1 MKALRISGVV
11 LLVLV
16 AAAVAGVGIPET
28 AGGAESSPAQGI
40 TVTGT
45 GTAQTVPN
53 EAQFSL
59 GVTTKGSTAR
69 EALAA
74 NSARMERVI
83 AALKSAGVSDKDIK
97 TQDVSVGPGYD
108 GEKGSTSGYAARNS
122 VSVRVRELDRSS
134 AVLDAASRAGA
145 NEVYGPSL
153 TQSNR
158 EAYEAKALKS
168 AFGNARK
175 RAEALADAAGV
186 KLGRVSSIAEGFSG
200 GPQPMW
206 EAARTAK
213 TDTAVGAP
221 IEAGTEE
228 IQASVTVTFAIE

>member
-16 AAAVAGVGIPET
+16 ATAVAGVGIPET

-122 VSVRVRELDRSS
+122 VSVRVREFDRSS

>member
-1 MKALRISGVV
+1 MKMIRIAALA
-11 LLVLV
+11 LLVLA
-16 AAAVAGVGIPET
+16 AAAVAGIGRPEA
-28 AGGAESSPAQGI
+28 AGSAGEETREGI

-45 GTAQTVPN
+45 GSANAVPN

-83 AALKSAGVSDKDIK
+83 AALKSAGVADKDIK

-108 GEKGSTSGYAARNS
+108 GVKGTESGYQARNS
-122 VSVRVRELDRSS
+122 VSVQLRDLDRSS

-153 TQSNR
+153 TRSNR
-158 EAYEAKALKS
+158 EAYEAKALES
-168 AFGNARK
+168 AFANARK

-186 KLGRVSSIAEGFSG
+186 GLGRVTSIVEGSSG
-200 GPQPMW
+200 GPQPMFDM
-206 EAARTAK
+206 ARAK
-213 TDTAVGAP
+213 SETAVGAP
-221 IEAGTEE
+221 IEPGSEE
-228 IQASVTVTFAIE
+228 IQSSVTVTFAIE

>member
-1 MKALRISGVV
+1 MKMIRIAVLA
-11 LLVLV
+11 LLVLG
-16 AAAVAGVGIPET
+16 AAAVAGIGRPEA
-28 AGGAESSPAQGI
+28 AGGAGEEAREGI

-45 GTAQTVPN
+45 GTAQAIPN

-83 AALKSAGVSDKDIK
+83 AALESAGVAERDIK
-97 TQDVSVGPGYD
+97 TQDVSVGPSYD
-108 GEKGSTSGYAARNS
+108 GRGSESGYQARNS
-122 VSVRVRELDRSS
+122 VAVQLRDLARSGE
-134 AVLDAASRAGA
+134 VLDAASRAGA

-153 TQSNR
+153 TRSNR
-158 EAYEAKALKS
+158 EAYEAKALES

-186 KLGRVSSIAEGFSG
+186 RLGSVTSIVEGSSG
-200 GPQPMW
+200 GPQPLYDMR
-206 EAARTAK
+206 AARAE
-213 TDTAVGAP
+213 TAVGAP

-228 IQASVTVTFAIE
+228 IQTSVIVRFAIE

>member
-1 MKALRISGVV
+1 MRMIRIAGVA
-11 LLVLV
+11 LLVLA

-28 AGGAESSPAQGI
+28 AGGAESSPHQGI
-40 TVTGT
+40 TVNGT
-45 GTAQTVPN
+45 GTAKAIPN
-53 EAQFSL
+53 QAQLSL

-83 AALKSAGVSDKDIK
+83 AALKSTGVSEGDIK
-97 TQDVSVGPGYD
+97 TQDVSVGPAYD
-108 GEKGSTSGYAARNS
+108 GDSGTENGYAARNS
-122 VSVRVRELDRSS
+122 VAVTLRDLDRSS

-153 TQSNR
+153 TRSNR
-158 EAYEAKALKS
+158 DAYEAKALES

-186 KLGRVSSIAEGFSG
+186 RLGRVTSIVEGSG
-200 GPQPMW
+200 GPQPMYDMR
-206 EAARTAK
+206 ARAEP
-213 TDTAVGAP
+213 AVGAP
-221 IEAGTEE
+221 IEPGSEE